1 MTNAKA
7 QLDILLDVRA
17 RLLTLV
23 DMSSIYDTIY
33 DRAEELYEI
42 IQMVEDAMGCNPE
55 TAAPSTQL
63 GGGNHD

>member
-1 MTNAKA
+1 MTNAMA
-7 QLDILLDVRA
+7 QLQILLNVRA
-17 RLLTLV
+17 RLLTLA
-23 DMSSIYDTIY
+23 DMSSINDTIY
-33 DRAEELYEI
+33 DHAEELYEI

>member
-1 MTNAKA
+1 MTNAMV
-7 QLDILLDVRA
+7 QLQILLNVRA
-17 RLLTLV
+17 RLLTLA
-23 DMSSIYDTIY
+23 DMSAIDDTIY
-33 DRAEELYEI
+33 DHAEELYEI